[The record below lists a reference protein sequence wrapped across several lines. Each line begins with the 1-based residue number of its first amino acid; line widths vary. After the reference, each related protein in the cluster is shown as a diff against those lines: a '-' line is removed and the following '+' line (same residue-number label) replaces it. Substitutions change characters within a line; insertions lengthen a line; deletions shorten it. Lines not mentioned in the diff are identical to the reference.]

1 MIMDIIFSSSGEGR
15 IDIRITDI
23 KIRIDRRILIMRDIP
38 VTVEPLFIRHQD
50 IQSSNVTAL
59 DICHA
64 CTRNG
69 GTGQLEG
76 VQRVN
81 NLWRIYLK
89 SRSARLELF
98 LRKTILINGEQVPLY
113 EQNPFVI

>member
-1 MIMDIIFSSSGEGR
+1 MS
-15 IDIRITDI
+15 
-23 KIRIDRRILIMRDIP
+23 DIP
-38 VTVEPLFIRHQD
+38 VTVEPPFVRHQA

-59 DICHA
+59 DICYA

-89 SRSARLELF
+89 SRSTRLELF
-98 LRKTILINGEQVPLY
+98 LRKTIDYRDVTRIINPALIGRFFADFCRMPIFRHRQIAGRFP
-113 EQNPFVI
+113 